1 MAAEF
6 GPIWWLFF
14 KTLGLKFRTKIVGQK
29 SPAEN
34 GRPKIAG
41 RKLFAENYQRILLI
55 KFHHVFMSLI
65 ILHQVFSSLIK
76 LQQVFNFLIK
86 FHLNHK
92 NLIISAPGLARMVL
106 SVFLECIW
114 AF

>member
-1 MAAEF
+1 M
-6 GPIWWLFF
+6 
-14 KTLGLKFRTKIVGQK
+14 
-29 SPAEN
+29 
-34 GRPKIAG
+34 AG

-92 NLIISAPGLARMVL
+92 NLIISAPGLARTVL
-106 SVFLECIW
+106 NVFLHYEFGTQKVEPVMREFDISS
-114 AF
+114 